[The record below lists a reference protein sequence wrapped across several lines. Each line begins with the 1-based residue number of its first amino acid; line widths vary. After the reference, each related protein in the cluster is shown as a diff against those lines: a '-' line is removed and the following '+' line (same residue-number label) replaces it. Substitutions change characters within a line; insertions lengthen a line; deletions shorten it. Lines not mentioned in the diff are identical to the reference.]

1 MMVKKSKTGCLAT
14 VLILLIEIV
23 SGITYLLL
31 IWLPNEVQDDFN
43 KRASSSLSLIQ
54 RISYPIELYRERDQL
69 RDPILANNGETK
81 FEIAEGQSVALVSLR
96 LEDDSLIPSAELFR
110 TFLIYFG
117 MDRNVQTGVFSLSS
131 AMSPA
136 EIADA
141 ITDPLAKDIPFVILP
156 GWRIEEIAK
165 SLDQSGFA
173 FDGIAFIQLAYSPS
187 EELALLINSVPNQSL
202 EGYLFPG
209 NYLFSRNIKI
219 DEFVRSLLERFGK
232 AVSGDLKEA
241 INDRG
246 LSIHEAV
253 TLASIV
259 EREAVIDEEKPLI
272 ASVFFNRLNI
282 GMRLETDPTVQYSL
296 GYDAVSGWWKAPL
309 SYADLEVTSEYNTY
323 LNDGLPPGPIC
334 NPDILSVSAVAFPAD
349 TPYYYFRAAC
359 DGSNKHNFAITYEE
373 HLSNACP

>member
-1 MMVKKSKTGCLAT
+1 MKKSKIGCLAAI
-14 VLILLIEIV
+14 LISLMLIISV
-23 SGITYLLL
+23 FVFILMV
-31 IWLPNEVQDDFN
+31 WLPKEVQGEYG
-43 KRASSSLSLIQ
+43 KKASSSLSIIQ
-54 RISYPIELYRERDQL
+54 KLSYPLELYQAKDL
-69 RDPILANNGETK
+69 LTDPMTISAEETK
-81 FEIAEGQSVALVSLR
+81 FEIEEGQSVAMISLR
-96 LEDDSLIPSAELFR
+96 LEDEGLIPSAELFR

-117 MDRNVQTGVFSLSS
+117 MDRNVQTGIFSLSG
-131 AMSPA
+131 AMKPA
-136 EIADA
+136 EIAEA